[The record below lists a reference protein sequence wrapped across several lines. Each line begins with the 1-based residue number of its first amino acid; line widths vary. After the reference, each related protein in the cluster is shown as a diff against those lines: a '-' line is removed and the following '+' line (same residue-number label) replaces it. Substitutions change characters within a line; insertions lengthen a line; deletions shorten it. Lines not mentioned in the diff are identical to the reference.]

1 MPSSDAANT
10 DDDGSAT
17 GTGRPSTTAA
27 PEPSPWASAGPIDP
41 GLIRA
46 ARPAGTVPAMADVE
60 LFWDPVCP
68 FCWVT
73 SKWVRQVQEV
83 RDVEVDWRL
92 ISLRFLNEPIG
103 YDDRPSFYP
112 AVHARGTELLRVA
125 AAVRADHGAEAM
137 GPLHE
142 ALGELLWETPA
153 ERMDDGEDM
162 AAHQLRDLDLPSVLS
177 DLDLDPSHAEAAAD
191 DSWDEALRAETDI
204 ATDRVGGDVGTPII
218 TFGPPDGPSFFG
230 PVISDVLPTAEE
242 AGEAWDALVT
252 LARWPGFA
260 ELKRTLR
267 SMPVTALTAPFAE
280 QTTRLR

>member
-1 MPSSDAANT
+1 
-10 DDDGSAT
+10 
-17 GTGRPSTTAA
+17 
-27 PEPSPWASAGPIDP
+27 
-41 GLIRA
+41 
-46 ARPAGTVPAMADVE
+46 MADVE

-103 YDDRPSFYP
+103 YDDRPDFYP

-125 AAVRADHGAEAM
+125 AAVRDAHGREAM
-137 GPLHE
+137 GPLYE
-142 ALGELLWETPA
+142 TLGDLLWETPA
-153 ERMDDGEDM
+153 PDMSGGDDM
-162 AAHQLRDLDLPSVLS
+162 AAHQMRDLDLPSVLAR
-177 DLDLDPSHAEAAAD
+177 LDLDPAHAAAAD
-191 DSWDEALRAETDI
+191 DDGHDEAIRAET
-204 ATDRVGGDVGTPII
+204 AEALDRVGGDVGTPII

-260 ELKRTLR
+260 ELKRTAR
-267 SMPVTALTAPFAE
+267 SIPITALTAPFAGE
-280 QTTRLR
+280 TTRMR